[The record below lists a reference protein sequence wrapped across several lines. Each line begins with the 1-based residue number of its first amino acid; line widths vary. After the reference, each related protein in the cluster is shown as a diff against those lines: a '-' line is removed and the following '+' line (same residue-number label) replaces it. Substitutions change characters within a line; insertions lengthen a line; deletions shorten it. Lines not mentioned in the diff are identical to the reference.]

1 VTATAAAITK
11 NYLLMT
17 STAPTSSATGHT
29 ALGSASLWV
38 NAVDKGKFELVL
50 GNATATTTAGG
61 QFGQLALYS
70 ASTAGTYL
78 KAADGTAWKT

>member
-1 VTATAAAITK
+1 VVFKTPADGNTDTKVNVTATAAAITK

-17 STAPTSSATGHT
+17 SIAPTSSATGHT

-61 QFGQLALYS
+61 
-70 ASTAGTYL
+70 
-78 KAADGTAWKT
+78 